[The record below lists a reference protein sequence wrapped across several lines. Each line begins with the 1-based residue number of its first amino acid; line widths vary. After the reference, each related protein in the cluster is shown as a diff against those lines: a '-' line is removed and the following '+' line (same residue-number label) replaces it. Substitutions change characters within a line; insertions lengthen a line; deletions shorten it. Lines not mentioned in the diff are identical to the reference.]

1 MVMQQRGGSAIRRH
15 LHTTIVLLGGL
26 LLGRVV
32 PAAAQL
38 QGQTIRIAIGTPLTG
53 GAASFGIEMK
63 NAVELAVEEQNAAG
77 GVLGARVEA
86 RVAED
91 EASDA
96 KGQAVATG
104 FCGDPAVLAG
114 VGHVT
119 STVGTACS
127 SGRAGW

>member
-1 MVMQQRGGSAIRRH
+1 MRRH

-26 LLGRVV
+26 LLGWVV
-32 PAAAQL
+32 PASAQL

-86 RVAED
+86 RVADD
-91 EASDA
+91 EASDS
-96 KGQAVATG
+96 KGQIVAM
-104 FCGDPAVLAG
+104 
-114 VGHVT
+114 
-119 STVGTACS
+119 
-127 SGRAGW
+127 